1 MYYQNGMNKLK
12 SIMDQRGIAN
22 ADLAKKVGCTPAE
35 IWRLTK
41 WPDPKG
47 RRMTVKW
54 AERIAAAL
62 EIAPNDLL
70 FNDMEAQVHEMTWR
84 PEKEPKTRLIKVRG
98 EAAAGRWLERDE
110 IYDDDT
116 PMISG
121 VVGQFPGLL
130 QFAYKVSGN
139 SMNKK
144 RICSG
149 DFVICVPYYDAR
161 PSIQRGD
168 IVVIE
173 RTNGHLTERTIKEVQ
188 IGEQCWELWPRSTDP
203 NYQTPIRVP
212 FEDGTAEDGTTI
224 EVVGLVIGLYAPM

>member
-1 MYYQNGMNKLK
+1 MNKLK

-47 RRMTVKW
+47 RRMSAKW
-54 AERIAAAL
+54 AERL
-62 EIAPNDLL
+62 APELGVNPGDLL
-70 FNDMEAQVHEMTWR
+70 FSDLEAQIQELGWH
-84 PEKEPKTRLIKVRG
+84 PDKEPKTRLIKVRG
-98 EAAAGRWLERDE
+98 EAAAGRWLERDD
-110 IYDDDT
+110 IYDDET
-116 PMISG
+116 PMISS

-139 SMNKK
+139 SMNQK
-144 RICSG
+144 RICGG
-149 DFVICVPYYDAR
+149 DYVICVPYYDAR

-173 RTNGHLTERTIKEVQ
+173 RSNGQMTERTIKEIQ
-188 IGEQCWELWPRSTDP
+188 IGDQCWELWPRSNDP
-203 NYQTPIRVP
+203 NYQKPLKMP
-212 FEDGTAEDGTTI
+212 FDDGTADDGTSVEI
-224 EVVGLVIGLYAPM
+224 VGLVIGVFTPLN